1 MRTLHFDC
9 FSGISGDMT
18 VAALVDAGAD
28 RAAVLAA
35 VGSLGLPVQ
44 VQFLA
49 ERRCGMAATYFKVD
63 AAHEHKHRHLHHI
76 EKILAAGQLTASQL
90 DLAMRIFRRLG
101 EAEAKVHGIS
111 LEKVHFHEVGAADS
125 IVDIVAATVALDS
138 LGVERI
144 TARSV
149 PPGSGTVQ
157 CEHGLMPVPAP
168 ATAELLTGVPLAA
181 SPVVAELTT
190 PTGAAILT
198 TVVHSWTDNPAM
210 TIRKIGVG
218 CGAKDFKEQPNVLRV
233 LLGETPTAGG
243 EADTVWVLETNLDD
257 VSPEVIGFTQERLFH
272 AGALDAYVVPLQM
285 KKGRPGFLLG
295 VIAPADK
302 VPALEAVL
310 FRETGT
316 LGIRRHAAQ
325 RSKQNR
331 EEITVA
337 TPWGPIRAKK
347 SWRTGGQT
355 DLSPEYED
363 CALIARTHEIPL
375 SKVYDAIRDHYFRNA
390 EADPS
395 G

>member
-1 MRTLHFDC
+1 LRTLHFDC
-9 FSGISGDMT
+9 FSGISGDMA

-35 VGSLGLPVQ
+35 IESLELPVR
-44 VQFLA
+44 VQFVP
-49 ERRCGMAATYFKVD
+49 ERRGGMAATFFKVE
-63 AAHEHKHRHLHHI
+63 AQPENKHRHLHHI
-76 EKILAAGQLTASQL
+76 EKILAAGKLSPAQL
-90 DLAMRIFRRLG
+90 DLATRIFRSLG
-101 EAEAKVHGIS
+101 EAEAKVHGIA
-111 LEKVHFHEVGAADS
+111 LDKVHFHEVGAADS
-125 IVDIVAATVALDS
+125 IVDIAAAAVAFDS
-138 LGVERI
+138 LGV
-144 TARSV
+144 THVSSRSV
-149 PPGSGTVQ
+149 PPGSGTVK

-168 ATAELLTGVPLAA
+168 ATAELLTGVPLAS

-198 TVVHSWTDNPAM
+198 ALVREWTDSPAL

-218 CGAKDFKEQPNVLRV
+218 CGSKEFKEQPNILRV
-233 LLGETPTAGG
+233 LLGDTTDAGG
-243 EADTVWVLETNLDD
+243 EMDTVWVLETNLDD
-257 VSPEVIGFTQERLFH
+257 VTPEVIGFTQERLFH
-272 AGALDAYVVPLQM
+272 AGALDAYVIPLQM

-316 LGIRRHAAQ
+316 LGVRRHVTQ

-331 EEITVA
+331 EEITVP

-347 SWRTGGQT
+347 SWRTGGET

-375 SKVYDAIRDHYFRNA
+375 SKVYDAIRDHYFRD
-390 EADPS
+390 ADADRE
-395 G
+395 